1 LETIRSFIAV
11 PIGEEVEKA
20 VEAVEGELKRSR
32 ADVKWVRPGNV
43 HVTLKFLGDV
53 EAGRL
58 GEISGALT
66 KALEGARAF
75 EATVSGLGT
84 FPPNPRRAR
93 VVYMGLSEGVD
104 EMKDLARRVE
114 DAMAG
119 AGFERDSRP
128 FKSHLTIG
136 RVRRDAR
143 KLDGLGKSMEAAQ
156 YKPLKL
162 NVDRVNLVKSELT
175 PSGAIYTVQ
184 ETFGLER

>member
-1 LETIRSFIAV
+1 MDNIRSFVAV
-11 PIGEEVEKA
+11 PVGEEVERA
-20 VEAVEGELKRSR
+20 VESVEGVLKRSR
-32 ADVKWVRPGNV
+32 ADVRWVRPGNV

-58 GEISGALT
+58 DEVSAALGR
-66 KALEGARAF
+66 ALEGVRAF
-75 EATVSGLGT
+75 EVTVSGVGT

-104 EMKDLARRVE
+104 EMKDLAGRVE
-114 DAMAG
+114 SAVAEL
-119 AGFERDSRP
+119 GFEEEKRP

-143 KLDGLGKSMEAAQ
+143 RLDGLGESIAGAE

-175 PSGAIYTVQ
+175 PSGAVYTVL